1 MDRVV
6 DDVLE
11 ERRQD
16 FGNAFRCL
24 IAGSRY
30 VELQRQGEDETD
42 HDGKESRQKS
52 TDEIQDDDIFDV
64 RFVVFLFAAQGSGDQ
79 DEDQYRGDALQG
91 PDEDD
96 AEQGQF
102 LPRCGESHS
111 HGDTDDQADDDL
123 LDQADAVQCIP

>member
-1 MDRVV
+1 M
-6 DDVLE
+6 
-11 ERRQD
+11 
-16 FGNAFRCL
+16 
-24 IAGSRY
+24 
-30 VELQRQGEDETD
+30 
-42 HDGKESRQKS
+42 
-52 TDEIQDDDIFDV
+52 
-64 RFVVFLFAAQGSGDQ
+64 VFLFAAQCSSDQ

-102 LPRCGESHS
+102 FPSCRKSHS